1 MRRNTYPTK
10 EEVEEY
16 YTHQLHTV
24 LECAQHFSISKT
36 KMYTCLKKY
45 GIKRSKEDKSK
56 VYTTA
61 QNKPE
66 NKEKIRQANFEK
78 YGAANKNQS
87 LAFVKFKD
95 DSFTIQGKKYSVD
108 WFKEL
113 FLIKNLPYSE
123 LSKELGVGGWI
134 IRKIAVHYGFKKTN
148 EQRSENIVKSCLEK
162 YGVNSAL
169 QLEEVRKKGID
180 TCLSRYGV
188 PNSQQSP
195 EIREKVK
202 QTCLKRY
209 GVENYT
215 QTSEYWSRVRSTN
228 LERYGVP
235 FHQQKEIQ
243 HFEAW
248 NDKNKMIKVLNSF
261 NEKPA
266 IGDLVDYFNLRDW
279 SVVYDKIHDWGLEE
293 LVRWN
298 PSRSHYEDEII
309 DFLHSLNITNLSLN
323 NKDLLDGKEIDI
335 YALEYKIGIEF
346 NGDYWHSDIY
356 FNDHNGR
363 STQHQEKSLLA
374 EKKGIFLFHIFEHEW
389 NNPSEQENIKNRLRT
404 LFAKNNTKIA
414 ARKTQIVELTKE
426 QKKEFLNQNHIQGN
440 DRSTKQYGLLYNN
453 ELVACMTFVHPKN
466 DKYTWELSRFCNKH
480 NCIVQG
486 GASKLFTNFV
496 RTLKEG
502 DTVSSYNDITKTKGE
517 LYRILGFECVSI
529 NQPNYV
535 WINFQTKDI
544 RTRYQE
550 QAGGEVERMH
560 KLNYHR
566 VCDCGTKTWVYT
578 KAVK

>member
-1 MRRNTYPTK
+1 M
-10 EEVEEY
+10 
-16 YTHQLHTV
+16 
-24 LECAQHFSISKT
+24 
-36 KMYTCLKKY
+36 
-45 GIKRSKEDKSK
+45 
-56 VYTTA
+56 
-61 QNKPE
+61 
-66 NKEKIRQANFEK
+66 
-78 YGAANKNQS
+78 
-87 LAFVKFKD
+87 
-95 DSFTIQGKKYSVD
+95 
-108 WFKEL
+108 
-113 FLIKNLPYSE
+113 
-123 LSKELGVGGWI
+123 
-134 IRKIAVHYGFKKTN
+134 
-148 EQRSENIVKSCLEK
+148 
-162 YGVNSAL
+162 
-169 QLEEVRKKGID
+169 
-180 TCLSRYGV
+180 SRYGV

-374 EKKGIFLFHIFEHEW
+374 EKKEFFCFTYLSTNGTIL
-389 NNPSEQENIKNRLRT
+389 PSKRILRT
-404 LFAKNNTKIA
+404 
-414 ARKTQIVELTKE
+414 
-426 QKKEFLNQNHIQGN
+426 
-440 DRSTKQYGLLYNN
+440 D
-453 ELVACMTFVHPKN
+453 
-466 DKYTWELSRFCNKH
+466 
-480 NCIVQG
+480 
-486 GASKLFTNFV
+486 
-496 RTLKEG
+496 
-502 DTVSSYNDITKTKGE
+502 
-517 LYRILGFECVSI
+517 
-529 NQPNYV
+529 
-535 WINFQTKDI
+535 
-544 RTRYQE
+544 
-550 QAGGEVERMH
+550 
-560 KLNYHR
+560 
-566 VCDCGTKTWVYT
+566 
-578 KAVK
+578 